1 MLLTPFDSTILKP
14 NFDLER
20 KMNDTVVSYSNE
32 NFPFKLELP
41 AGLLLHPK
49 KEGHRCK
56 LGHSHLN
63 ETLSFIWDGAATVP

>member
-14 NFDLER
+14 NFDLEG

-41 AGLLLHPK
+41 AGLFLQPK
-49 KEGHRCK
+49 KKRGIERGQ
-56 LGHSHLN
+56 
-63 ETLSFIWDGAATVP
+63 V